1 MSQIRPCS
9 FSLDILTNSWT
20 FIPFFFQICFCRF
33 ITIYICALLCWR
45 RFFLSYNVWCFHNE
59 KLKAGIIDLHCV
71 IILKIKRRMLTHKS
85 RLFLIFHSRNPCAN
99 NGWEQRKSWRWMQT
113 NINRHC
119 LCLSVIFFDYY
130 ISLFNHGT
138 ISLPKKQCNFIR
150 MLTTTAVF
158 HFFRDLKS
166 SLSKSA

>member
-1 MSQIRPCS
+1 MSQLRPCS
-9 FSLDILTNSWT
+9 FSHEFLNIRSLLFPNLLMKIYNYLYLRVVILKK
-20 FIPFFFQICFCRF
+20 ILPK
-33 ITIYICALLCWR
+33 Y
-45 RFFLSYNVWCFHNE
+45 VWCFRNE

-85 RLFLIFHSRNPCAN
+85 RLFLIFPSHNPSAN
-99 NGWEQRKSWRWMQT
+99 NGREERKSWRWMQT

-119 LCLSVIFFDYY
+119 LCLSLIFFDYN

-138 ISLPKKQCNFIR
+138 MSLPKKQCNFIR

>member
-1 MSQIRPCS
+1 MSQIRPCP
-9 FSLDILTNSWT
+9 FSLDILTNIHSLLSSNLLL
-20 FIPFFFQICFCRF
+20 QIYNYLYLRVVMLKK
-33 ITIYICALLCWR
+33 ILP
-45 RFFLSYNVWCFHNE
+45 SYVWCFHNE

-119 LCLSVIFFDYY
+119 LCLSLILFDYL

-138 ISLPKKQCNFIR
+138 ISLQKKQCNFIR

-166 SLSKSA
+166 RLSKSA